1 MPAVPSKPRSVAGP
15 PAVAAVVDA
24 AGCGPARLR
33 SVAAALGGR
42 GVAVVGTLVDAE
54 RAAACG
60 LRVVASCA
68 PPLGAVRLARR
79 ALLAAIGGPRPYG
92 TLAAVGPRAEEA
104 VRQAGIRRDLL
115 RMELPV
121 PLSPLPR
128 DAVRAEWGVS
138 PGDTVCLLVTAP
150 AAAGDARKALD
161 IAGRASYLG
170 GPVVVVAH
178 PGSARIGHAD
188 RFANAAG
195 DAWRLVLDERAA
207 EPELLA
213 SAADVGLAVRSADG
227 PEPDEMAIAVAT
239 RAGLPVVA
247 AEDVPGADALAPDRR
262 FHPCRPNVAAQ
273 RIRAAAASRAGSPG
287 A

>member
-1 MPAVPSKPRSVAGP
+1 M
-15 PAVAAVVDA
+15 AAVVDA

-33 SVAAALGGR
+33 SAAAALGGR
-42 GVAVVGTLVDAE
+42 GVAVIGTVLDAE
-54 RAAACG
+54 LAAACG

-68 PPLGAVRLARR
+68 PPLGSVRLARR
-79 ALLAAIGGPRPYG
+79 SMLTAIGGPRPFG
-92 TLAAVGPRAEEA
+92 TLAAVGPRAEEV
-104 VRQAGIRRDLL
+104 VRVAGIRRDLL
-115 RMELPV
+115 RMELPA
-121 PLSPLPR
+121 PIAPLPR
-128 DAVRAEWGVS
+128 DDVRAEWGVA
-138 PGDTVCLLVTAP
+138 PGDTVCLLVAAP
-150 AAAGDARKALD
+150 VAAGDARKALD

-188 RFANAAG
+188 RFADAAG

-213 SAADVGLAVRSADG
+213 SAADAGLAVRAAEG

-247 AEDVPGADALAPDRR
+247 ADDVQGADGLAPDRR
-262 FHPCRPNVAAQ
+262 FDPCRPNVAAQ
-273 RIRAAAASRAGSPG
+273 LIRAAAASRAGSPG